1 MLRVTDLTT
10 GYGEN
15 KVLLGVSVEI
25 NQGEIAG
32 LVGSNAAGKTTLL
45 HTISG
50 VNKVWAGKIEFMGQD
65 ITKMSP
71 QHRTEMGIIHCP
83 EGRKLFPTLNVLE
96 NLLIGA
102 YPKRA
107 KKNKDKILKHVYEM
121 FPILEERKYQ
131 PAGLLSGGEQQM
143 CAIARA
149 LMCDTALLI
158 MDEPSLVLAPS
169 IVQKVF
175 EIIEQINK
183 DGVTIFLVEQNV
195 RKALTLAANAYAME
209 NGRITMHMTGQELL
223 QNENLRKTYLGI

>member
-1 MLRVTDLTT
+1 MLRVTELTT

-71 QHRTEMGIIHCP
+71 QHRTEMGLIHCP

-96 NLLIGA
+96 NLQIGA
-102 YPKRA
+102 FSKRA
-107 KKNKDKILKHVYEM
+107 KKNKDKTLKHVYEM

-149 LMCDTALLI
+149 LMSDPALLI
-158 MDEPSLVLAPS
+158 MDEPSLGLAPI

>member
-1 MLRVTDLTT
+1 MLRDTELTT

-15 KVLLGVSVEI
+15 KVLFGVSVEI

-71 QHRTEMGIIHCP
+71 QYRTEMGLIQCP

-102 YPKRA
+102 Y
-107 KKNKDKILKHVYEM
+107 
-121 FPILEERKYQ
+121 
-131 PAGLLSGGEQQM
+131 
-143 CAIARA
+143 
-149 LMCDTALLI
+149 
-158 MDEPSLVLAPS
+158 
-169 IVQKVF
+169 
-175 EIIEQINK
+175 
-183 DGVTIFLVEQNV
+183 
-195 RKALTLAANAYAME
+195 
-209 NGRITMHMTGQELL
+209 
-223 QNENLRKTYLGI
+223 

>member
-1 MLRVTDLTT
+1 MLRVTELTT

-65 ITKMSP
+65 ITRMSP
-71 QHRTEMGIIHCP
+71 QYRTEMGLIHCP

-96 NLLIGA
+96 NLQIGA
-102 YPKRA
+102 FSKRA
-107 KKNKDKILKHVYEM
+107 KKNKDRTLKHVYEM

-149 LMCDTALLI
+149 LMSDPALLI
-158 MDEPSLVLAPS
+158 MDEPSLGLAPI

>member
-1 MLRVTDLTT
+1 MLRVTELTT

-15 KVLLGVSVEI
+15 KVLFGVSVEI

-71 QHRTEMGIIHCP
+71 QYRTEMGLIQCP

-107 KKNKDKILKHVYEM
+107 KKNKDKTLKHVYEM

-149 LMCDTALLI
+149 LMSDPALLI
-158 MDEPSLVLAPS
+158 MDEPSLGLAPI

>member
-149 LMCDTALLI
+149 LMCDPALLI
-158 MDEPSLVLAPS
+158 MDEPSLGLAPI

>member
-107 KKNKDKILKHVYEM
+107 KKNKDKTLKHVYEM

-149 LMCDTALLI
+149 LMCDPALLI
-158 MDEPSLVLAPS
+158 MDEPSLGLAPI

>member
-1 MLRVTDLTT
+1 MLRVTELTT

-65 ITKMSP
+65 ITRMSP
-71 QHRTEMGIIHCP
+71 QHRTEMGLIHCP

-96 NLLIGA
+96 NLQIGA
-102 YPKRA
+102 FSKRA

-149 LMCDTALLI
+149 LMSDPALLI
-158 MDEPSLVLAPS
+158 MDEPSLGLAPI

-209 NGRITMHMTGQELL
+209 SGRITMHMKGHELL

>member
-25 NQGEIAG
+25 NQAEIAG

-107 KKNKDKILKHVYEM
+107 KKKQRQD
-121 FPILEERKYQ
+121 
-131 PAGLLSGGEQQM
+131 
-143 CAIARA
+143 
-149 LMCDTALLI
+149 
-158 MDEPSLVLAPS
+158 
-169 IVQKVF
+169 
-175 EIIEQINK
+175 IETR
-183 DGVTIFLVEQNV
+183 V
-195 RKALTLAANAYAME
+195 
-209 NGRITMHMTGQELL
+209 
-223 QNENLRKTYLGI
+223 

>member
-1 MLRVTDLTT
+1 MLRVTELTT

-65 ITKMSP
+65 ITRMSP
-71 QHRTEMGIIHCP
+71 QYRTEMGLIHCP

-96 NLLIGA
+96 NLQIGA
-102 YPKRA
+102 FSKRA
-107 KKNKDKILKHVYEM
+107 KKNKDKTLKHVYEM

-149 LMCDTALLI
+149 LMSDPALLI
-158 MDEPSLVLAPS
+158 MDEPSLGLAPI

>member
-1 MLRVTDLTT
+1 MLRVTELTT

-65 ITKMSP
+65 ITRMSP
-71 QHRTEMGIIHCP
+71 QHRTEMGLIHCP

-96 NLLIGA
+96 NLQIGA
-102 YPKRA
+102 FSKRA
-107 KKNKDKILKHVYEM
+107 KKNKDKTLKHVYEM

-149 LMCDTALLI
+149 LMSDPALLI
-158 MDEPSLVLAPS
+158 MDEPSLGLAPI

-209 NGRITMHMTGQELL
+209 SGRITMHMKGHELL

>member
-1 MLRVTDLTT
+1 
-10 GYGEN
+10 
-15 KVLLGVSVEI
+15 
-25 NQGEIAG
+25 
-32 LVGSNAAGKTTLL
+32 
-45 HTISG
+45 
-50 VNKVWAGKIEFMGQD
+50 
-65 ITKMSP
+65 
-71 QHRTEMGIIHCP
+71 MGIIHCP

-107 KKNKDKILKHVYEM
+107 KKNKDKTLKHVYEM

-149 LMCDTALLI
+149 LMCDPALLI
-158 MDEPSLVLAPS
+158 MDEPSLGLAPI

>member
-50 VNKVWAGKIEFMGQD
+50 VNKVWAGKIEFMGLD

-149 LMCDTALLI
+149 LMCDPALLI
-158 MDEPSLVLAPS
+158 MDEPSLGLAPI

>member
-1 MLRVTDLTT
+1 MLRVTELTT

-65 ITKMSP
+65 ITRMSP
-71 QHRTEMGIIHCP
+71 QHRTEMGLIHCP

-96 NLLIGA
+96 NLQIGA
-102 YPKRA
+102 FSKRA
-107 KKNKDKILKHVYEM
+107 KKNKDKTLKHVYEM

-149 LMCDTALLI
+149 LMSDPALLI
-158 MDEPSLVLAPS
+158 MDEPSLGLAPI

-209 NGRITMHMTGQELL
+209 SGRITMHMTGQELL